1 LQVAIFNPLAHY
13 INITI
18 KNVVKVC
25 SSESVNPEL
34 LFEGWVK
41 SYCNELTRVIPQVK
55 SE

>member
-1 LQVAIFNPLAHY
+1 LFTSQKLVMEFCRDPLQVAIFNPLAHY

-34 LFEGWVK
+34 LFDGWV
-41 SYCNELTRVIPQVK
+41 
-55 SE
+55 